1 MGRDISISISARD
14 NFSAV
19 ITKMKT
25 ATAQFRAEGADL
37 QEQLD
42 ALNKQKVD
50 LQIDATKAQAELREA
65 KKGLDDTQES
75 MQRLGKAQFNV
86 NTIKQNLNLVNR
98 QVRETEKAYASLSGA
113 VETAHQKLREEV
125 QPAAASSSGGKGL
138 TALFG
143 GISKNFA
150 WSEIANSELVGQLI
164 DTAAQAGSYYIGS
177 AYGSEAA
184 SSLSSVISGGLDGLR
199 AGAAIGSLFG
209 GPGLGTIIGG
219 AIGGVAGTVSGA
231 VSAEIDKQQSRD
243 DYFKDYYQDFYN
255 DLQSGYQS
263 SLSNGQTVAAEREQT
278 ALAFSTLLGSDSAA
292 EEWVGWMKDFAAVT
306 PFVFEDLSSMSRT
319 ALSYGFSTEEAKGV
333 MQAVGDAGSAL
344 GLSGSD
350 LSEMAAYLGRMNM
363 SDKVSLEYLNPLI
376 ERGIPAIQYIA
387 DAMSS
392 ETGESWDADAVYEAI
407 SKGELDGSEMVVEV
421 LERMEDDFR
430 GSMDKQSQT
439 YEGLTA
445 TLEDTMTDLDA
456 AMGEGYNTARKS
468 SLQSQIDFYGGD
480 AGDMMSEAYNL
491 IGQWQASMDNL
502 HDELKMD
509 ALSGVMNSLD
519 FKNAVGSGTAEG
531 AAEAGRMLAEALAT
545 AEAEYTQSE
554 GYDLMMQAQT
564 DVIDSVRTDLSEAN
578 YLAGY
583 DLAQQFTLGIEAA
596 NNANRE
602 RVQASY
608 AALTPSNAGGG
619 GNTVLGGGD
628 ASLESAADAF
638 FWASGDASIYPHAGG
653 LSYVPYNGYPARL
666 HEGERVL
673 TAEENRAFSSGTGG
687 GVVITGN
694 SFTVR
699 QDSDI
704 EAIGEAIYQRI
715 LKASRLRA

>member
-1 MGRDISISISARD
+1 
-14 NFSAV
+14 
-19 ITKMKT
+19 
-25 ATAQFRAEGADL
+25 
-37 QEQLD
+37 
-42 ALNKQKVD
+42 
-50 LQIDATKAQAELREA
+50 
-65 KKGLDDTQES
+65 
-75 MQRLGKAQFNV
+75 
-86 NTIKQNLNLVNR
+86 
-98 QVRETEKAYASLSGA
+98 
-113 VETAHQKLREEV
+113 
-125 QPAAASSSGGKGL
+125 
-138 TALFG
+138 
-143 GISKNFA
+143 
-150 WSEIANSELVGQLI
+150 
-164 DTAAQAGSYYIGS
+164 
-177 AYGSEAA
+177 
-184 SSLSSVISGGLDGLR
+184 
-199 AGAAIGSLFG
+199 
-209 GPGLGTIIGG
+209 
-219 AIGGVAGTVSGA
+219 
-231 VSAEIDKQQSRD
+231 
-243 DYFKDYYQDFYN
+243 
-255 DLQSGYQS
+255 
-263 SLSNGQTVAAEREQT
+263 
-278 ALAFSTLLGSDSAA
+278 
-292 EEWVGWMKDFAAVT
+292 
-306 PFVFEDLSSMSRT
+306 
-319 ALSYGFSTEEAKGV
+319 

-430 GSMDKQSQT
+430 GAMDKQSQT

-480 AGDMMSEAYNL
+480 AGDMMAEAYNL

-509 ALSGVMNSLD
+509 ALSGVMDSTD
-519 FKNAVGSGTAEG
+519 FQKLVDSGTAEG

-545 AEAEYTQSE
+545 AESEYMNSD
-554 GYDLMMQAQT
+554 GYDLMMQSQM
-564 DVIDSVRTDLSEAN
+564 DVIEGVRADLGAEFNA
-578 YLAGY
+578 AGY
-583 DLAQQFTLGIEAA
+583 DLMEQFTLGLEAA
-596 NNANRE
+596 AATNKE
-602 RVQASY
+602 RAEAAVDTLMGGAASRI
-608 AALTPSNAGGG
+608 TSPG
-619 GNTVLGGGD
+619 LGGD
-628 ASLESAADAF
+628 MARSEANQNFETMLEG
-638 FWASGDASIYPHAGG
+638 WYPHAAG
-653 LSYVPYNGYPARL
+653 LEYVPYNDYPARL

-673 TAEENRAFSSGTGG
+673 TAEENRAYSSGLGG